1 MLRPH
6 PLCRALP
13 GPLSD
18 TPQSHGDSYA
28 TVNCCCPHHPSPAGL
43 QPIQPPLTSL
53 QHSRRACPVGTSPWP
68 SSASLEAKAS
78 PNCPAQLGKYSIKAR
93 ASGNLFYPAFLA
105 LTFPKSSPQ
114 LEQAGIDRRLRSKFS
129 LSSHIYPDW
138 HEPWLKSNVCWTK
151 KGRLTSGAI
160 IFALCYQLK
169 TMFSALQSVK
179 FYSRPKSQ
187 PCKRNHRSKVW
198 C

>member
-18 TPQSHGDSYA
+18 TPQSHGDSYD
-28 TVNCCCPHHPSPAGL
+28 TVNCCCPHHPSAAGL
-43 QPIQPPLTSL
+43 QPVQPPLTSL
-53 QHSRRACPVGTSPWP
+53 QHSRRACSVGTSPWP
-68 SSASLEAKAS
+68 SSASSEAEAS

-114 LEQAGIDRRLRSKFS
+114 LEEAGIDLTGVSEANSYSVPTCTSTGMNHGLRA
-129 LSSHIYPDW
+129 
-138 HEPWLKSNVCWTK
+138 
-151 KGRLTSGAI
+151 TSAEQRKEG
-160 IFALCYQLK
+160 
-169 TMFSALQSVK
+169 
-179 FYSRPKSQ
+179 
-187 PCKRNHRSKVW
+187 
-198 C
+198 